1 MTDTMQVL
9 LFADYN
15 RLSVEAHPIPALTA
29 DDHVLVRVRAAGV
42 CGSDLHGY
50 TGASGRRTPPLIMGH
65 EASGVVAAVGAGV
78 TRVSVG
84 DRVAVQPLVV
94 CYRCP
99 MCLAGRHNLCEN
111 RQLIGM
117 HRPGAYAGY
126 LVAPEVNLVRL
137 PDALSDDHAALAEPL
152 AVCIHAVGL
161 AHITPHDS
169 AIVVGA
175 GAIGLITIALLRR
188 AGVGMLI
195 ASDIHPA
202 RLEAARRLG
211 ATHTLQAGD
220 ADTAAAVRDLTG
232 GRGVDLAFEAVGTD
246 ATVAAALASV
256 RNQGQVVWIGNNKR
270 HITLD
275 MQAVVT
281 RELRVQ
287 GTYGM
292 TPTDFE
298 RAVAMLADGALPVE
312 KLITLRSP
320 LADSAGLFDM
330 LLASPEVIKCL
341 VIP

>member
-1 MTDTMQVL
+1 
-9 LFADYN
+9 
-15 RLSVEAHPIPALTA
+15 
-29 DDHVLVRVRAAGV
+29 
-42 CGSDLHGY
+42 
-50 TGASGRRTPPLIMGH
+50 
-65 EASGVVAAVGAGV
+65 
-78 TRVSVG
+78 
-84 DRVAVQPLVV
+84 
-94 CYRCP
+94 

-117 HRPGAYAGY
+117 HRPGAYAEY

-161 AHITPHDS
+161 AHIMPHDS

-195 ASDIHPA
+195 ASDVHPA
-202 RLEAARRLG
+202 RLEAAQRLG
-211 ATHTLQAGD
+211 ATHTVRADEQ
-220 ADTAAAVRDLTG
+220 DTAAAVRDLTG

-292 TPTDFE
+292 TPADFE
-298 RAVAMLADGALPVE
+298 RATVMLADGAIPADA
-312 KLITLRSP
+312 LIRRRAP
-320 LADSAGLFDM
+320 LAHSAGLFDE
-330 LLASPEVIKCL
+330 LLGAPEVIKCL
-341 VIP
+341 IIP